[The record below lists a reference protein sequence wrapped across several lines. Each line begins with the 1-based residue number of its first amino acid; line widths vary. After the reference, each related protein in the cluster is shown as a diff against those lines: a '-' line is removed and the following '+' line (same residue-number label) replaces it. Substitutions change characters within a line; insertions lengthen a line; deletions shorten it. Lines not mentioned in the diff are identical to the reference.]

1 MNAKQT
7 KTFENLTSAL
17 IARGDDDSK
26 DAAKIVTVHIVE
38 YAQQYGLNMGD
49 IIKRIAA
56 PKGSPE
62 FVAQKSI
69 KRALRMLQGVGSG
82 VLELVP
88 AELTCEVINNA
99 HFKGETVSNELARS
113 FLSRTMQLDDETV
126 EKLARKGVKISA
138 RMRKSVS
145 TASAQ
150 ASSIKGALRFLGVG
164 EGVKHARVYGAINYD
179 APVMVALSNLIANA
193 TK

>member
-1 MNAKQT
+1 MSKQAKQ
-7 KTFENLTSAL
+7 FDALNSAL
-17 IARGDDDSK
+17 IARGDDDSR
-26 DAAKIVTVHIVE
+26 DAAKIITPHIVD
-38 YAQQYGLNMGD
+38 YATQYGLNMGN
-49 IIKRIAA
+49 IIARINA
-56 PKGSPE
+56 PKGAPD

-69 KRALRMLQGVGSG
+69 KRALRLLQGVGSG
-82 VLELVP
+82 VLEVVP

-99 HFKGETVSNELARS
+99 HFKGEAVSNELARS

-179 APVMVALSNLIANA
+179 APLMIALSNLIATA